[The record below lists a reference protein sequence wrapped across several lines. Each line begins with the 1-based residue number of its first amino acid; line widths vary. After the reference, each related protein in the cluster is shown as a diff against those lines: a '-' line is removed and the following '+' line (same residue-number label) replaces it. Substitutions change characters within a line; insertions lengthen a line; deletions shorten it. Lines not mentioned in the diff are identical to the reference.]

1 MKRGVHVTKH
11 TCVHLLLRVC
21 ACGVYGVI
29 YTLSGKVSVNVSC
42 PVDSMAGYLQILS
55 KTELRQDFS

>member
-1 MKRGVHVTKH
+1 MTKH